1 MTRVRTVTALAL
13 AALVSA
19 ACADNLLK
27 ERPTAKAVHTPAPKV
42 AFSAIGSAQGSS
54 SVCAAYRRQLRVT
67 QLKQR
72 LSPPRTVADE
82 LKARELS
89 LNAVIADACE

>member
-1 MTRVRTVTALAL
+1 MIRVRTATALVL
-13 AALVSA
+13 AALVTA

-27 ERPTAKAVHTPAPKV
+27 ERPAAKAVRSTAPKV
-42 AFSAIGSAQGSS
+42 AFSAVGTAKGSS

-72 LSPPRTVADE
+72 LSPPRAVAEE